1 MKKLMILA
9 ALAAGSAMAAEW
21 TGYIIDEACSG
32 KKDMLGNVSCA
43 QSCIKRG
50 SPAVLVTDDG
60 TVHKIADQDKV
71 KEYAGKKVTISGEL
85 ADGAIKVTSVK

>member
-21 TGYIIDEACSG
+21 TGYIIDKDCSG
-32 KKDMLGNVSCA
+32 KKEMLGNVACA
-43 QSCIKRG
+43 KGCIKRG

-60 TVHKIADQDKV
+60 TVHNIADQDKV
-71 KEYAGKKVTISGEL
+71 KEFAGKKVTITGEV
-85 ADGAIKVTSVK
+85 ADGAIKVESVK

>member
-21 TGYIIDEACSG
+21 TGYIIDKDCSG
-32 KKDMLGNVSCA
+32 KKEMLGNVACA
-43 QSCIKRG
+43 KGCIKRG

-60 TVHKIADQDKV
+60 AVLSIADQDKV
-71 KEYAGKKVTISGEL
+71 TEYAGKKVTIKGAL
-85 ADGAIKVTSVK
+85 ADGAIKVESVK